1 MKLYETLEQQLKKEP
16 NFVTDNGELKK
27 WVVLNKAQNFDE
39 ELIGLLLDN
48 ADLKEKFF
56 VNVKDTLVF
65 NQNLF
70 VQFLEQKNYLNDSY
84 TQYKNKVG
92 LTIDGKYLK
101 QRNEVALVW
110 PFKDCILEGGQ
121 SREEDKRE
129 EIFFNEILAQDEIT
143 QLLEP
148 KVLTNAKRI
157 DKDGEKPL
165 DQFNRDAER
174 NRKRGLPEDTITDNL
189 IIKGNN
195 LLALHSLKKEFAGK
209 VKLIYIDP
217 PYYFSK
223 TSKNVDS
230 FTYNSNFKLSTWLV
244 FLRNRLVEAKQMLSE
259 SGIVFISI
267 DDGGQAHL
275 KLLLDEIFG
284 TENFIA
290 NLPTIMNLK
299 GNNDEFAFSGTH
311 EYTLVYAKNKTK
323 SVFYE
328 FPVDAEGMLK
338 DWDEDDIGYF
348 KKGANLKATGT
359 NAPREK
365 RPNLYYPI
373 FIDENK
379 NVYVTDDNKKLN
391 KNDIELLPITDG
403 VEMSW
408 RWQKKK
414 VRNEPYNIIV
424 SGEDGNFSLYK
435 KQRPELGELPSKKPK
450 TIFYKPEY
458 SSGNGTAQ
466 IKELFGEKVFS
477 NPKPLELI
485 KDFILIGSA
494 NDDIVLDYHAG
505 SGTTA
510 HAVLELNKEDGG
522 NRQFIMVEQ
531 MDYIETVTCKRVQKV
546 IEQNENSSFI
556 YLELKKYNQ
565 AFIEQIEVAKD
576 TETLLQIWE
585 QMKTKSFLNYNVDIK
600 KQDEHLEDFKALSLA
615 KQKQHLCELLDKN
628 QLYVNLSSLNDSDFA
643 CTEEE
648 KKVTKDFYQIKK

>member
-1 MKLYETLEQQLKKEP
+1 MKLYTTLEQQLKKEP

-56 VNVKDTLVF
+56 VNVKGTLVF

-165 DQFNRDAER
+165 DQFNRNE
-174 NRKRGLPEDTITDNL
+174 NGTITDNL

-195 LLALHSLKKEFAGK
+195 LLALHTLKEEFAGK

-230 FTYNSNFKLSTWLV
+230 FTYNSSFKLSTWLV

-259 SGIVFISI
+259 NGVIFISI

-275 KLLLDEIFG
+275 KLILDEIFG

-299 GNNDEFAFSGTH
+299 GNNDEFAFAGTH
-311 EYTLVYAKNKTK
+311 EYTIVYAKNKTK

-338 DWDEDDIGYF
+338 DWEEDEIGYF
-348 KKGANLKATGT
+348 KKGANLKATGA

-365 RPNLYYPI
+365 RPNLFYPI

-379 NVYVTDDNKKLN
+379 NVYVTDDDKK
-391 KNDIELLPITDG
+391 KNINDVELLPITDG

-424 SGEDGNFSLYK
+424 SGENGSFSIYK

-485 KDFILIGSA
+485 KDFVLIGSA
-494 NDDIVLDYHAG
+494 KDDIVLDFHAG

-510 HAVLELNKEDGG
+510 HAVLQLNREDGG
-522 NRQFIMVEQ
+522 ERQFIICEQ
-531 MDYIETVTCKRVQKV
+531 MDYVETVTAKRIEKV
-546 IEQNENSSFI
+546 IQKNNSGDFV

-565 AFIEQIEVAKD
+565 TFIEQIASASSA
-576 TETLLQIWE
+576 TQLLEIWE
-585 QMKTKSFLNYNVDIK
+585 QMKVKSFLNYNVDIK
-600 KQDEHLEDFKALSLA
+600 KQDEHLEEFKALSLA
-615 KQKQHLCELLDKN
+615 EQKQHLCELLDKN
-628 QLYVNLSSLNDSDFA
+628 QLYVNRSSLNDTDFA
-643 CTEEE
+643 CSTEE
-648 KKVTKDFYQIKK
+648 KKVSKDFYQIKK

>member
-1 MKLYETLEQQLKKEP
+1 MKLYTTLEQQLKKEP

-39 ELIGLLLDN
+39 ELIALLLQEPT
-48 ADLKEKFF
+48 LKEKFF
-56 VNVKDTLVF
+56 KEIAGVTVF

-585 QMKTKSFLNYNVDIK
+585 QMKAKSFLNYNVDIK
-600 KQDEHLEDFKALSLA
+600 KQDEHLEEFKALSLA
-615 KQKQHLCELLDKN
+615 EQKQHLCEILDKN
-628 QLYVNLSSLNDSDFA
+628 QLYVNLSSLEDADFA
-643 CTEEE
+643 CSDDE
-648 KKVTKDFYQIKK
+648 KKVTKDFYQIK